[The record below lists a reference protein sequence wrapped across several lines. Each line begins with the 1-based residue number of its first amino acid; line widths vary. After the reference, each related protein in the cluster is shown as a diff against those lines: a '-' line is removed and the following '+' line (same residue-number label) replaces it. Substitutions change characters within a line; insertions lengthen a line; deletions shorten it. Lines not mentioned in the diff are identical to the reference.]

1 MSEEASRLSHVMDSH
16 ANAEALVGNVIH
28 ALENTLN
35 GISFSALGGEDP
47 HTAHDAGK
55 FVIGGHE
62 MALESMM
69 HSAQH
74 ASVYDHDMP
83 AHFEM
88 PSLLELHAAHSAHQ
102 LV

>member
-1 MSEEASRLSHVMDSH
+1 MQALQ
-16 ANAEALVGNVIH
+16 NALH
-28 ALENTLN
+28 
-35 GISFSALGGEDP
+35 GISFSALGPEGM
-47 HTAHDAGK
+47 HAGQEAGNI
-55 FVIGGHE
+55 VIGGHE

-74 ASVYDHDMP
+74 APVYDHDMP